1 MSVAANN
8 TWGNPAGTVGTL
20 NGLFKETYADKLK
33 ELIPD
38 GVKLL
43 NRIKFL
49 PKDKQPGNLYHQPVV
64 LGLEH
69 GVTFAS
75 SDEDAFNLLAP
86 VSGSIKDAQVKGNPA
101 VLRSV
106 LGYAAA
112 SRSVTSQMAFEQ
124 GTKFLVAN
132 MLRSLSKKIE
142 IQLLYGQM
150 GYAKV
155 ASNSTTVITIQTAEW
170 APGIWAGAENMP
182 IEIRDSTGAT
192 SKGNFSVVS
201 VDMDARTITVNADP
215 GSLVSGDVIWHK
227 GAYGNEFAGIHYILT
242 LSSGSLFNINV
253 GTYNLFRGNQYDAS
267 SGALSFSKLNLAAAR
282 AVEKGLDSALYVLI
296 NPRTWANLLSDQA
309 ALRRYDSSYSPK
321 EAENGSKTIKFHAQN
336 GEMEIDPSIYVKEGY
351 AYMLSLEDWCRVGSS
366 DITFKRPGQGD
377 EFFRDLESAAGYEL
391 RAYTDQA
398 VFCCAPGRNVIVIN
412 IVNQTV

>member
-1 MSVAANN
+1 MASPAYN

-38 GVKLL
+38 GVKLI
-43 NRIKFL
+43 NRIKFMA
-49 PKDKQPGNLYHQPVV
+49 KDKQPGNLYHQPVV

-75 SDEDAFNLLAP
+75 SDEDAFNLNAP
-86 VSGSIKDAQVKGNPA
+86 IAGSIKDAQVKGNPA

-112 SRSVTSQMAFEQ
+112 SRSVTNQMAFEQ

-142 IQLLYGQM
+142 IELLYGQM
-150 GYAKV
+150 GYAVV
-155 ASNSTTVITIQTAEW
+155 ASVAGSTITVQTSEW

-182 IEIRDSTGAT
+182 INIRDSSGAVD
-192 SKGNFSVVS
+192 KGNFTVYS
-201 VDMDARTITVNADP
+201 VDMGLFTITLTAAPTTVA
-215 GSLVSGDVIWHK
+215 GDVIWHA
-227 GAYGNEFAGIHYILT
+227 GAYGNEFAGIHYILQ
-242 LSSGSLFNINV
+242 LSSGTLFNINV
-253 GTYNLFRGNQYDAS
+253 GQYNLFRGNVYDAQ
-267 SGALSFSKLNLAAAR
+267 SGALSFSKMNLAAAR
-282 AVEKGLDSALYVLI
+282 AVEKGLDGMLYCLI

-309 ALRRYDSSYSPK
+309 ALRKYDSSYSEK
-321 EAENGSKTIKFHAQN
+321 ELDNGAKSIRFHSQN
-336 GEMEIDPSIYVKEGY
+336 GELEIDPSIYVKQGY
-351 AYMLSLEDWCRVGSS
+351 AYMLSLEDWFRVGSS
-366 DITFKRPGQGD
+366 DISFKRPGQGD
-377 EFFRDLESAAGYEL
+377 EFFRDLEGAAGYEL

-398 VFCCAPGRNVIVIN
+398 VFCAAPGRNVLVIN